1 MSQTRLM
8 LKPQLLRWRH
18 AAQLALKDLLP
29 SPTSQ
34 PGNAAV
40 LLVPSPPPP
49 ADLLLLACASAH
61 SRPIRFPVKKAQ
73 HGGRFDAVDFVP
85 TTSSP
90 KGKNRTRRSQQTLQD
105 LTAMNTN
112 DHAQRSMQR
121 QGSIVLLQGTE
132 TKDCIA
138 GRPVFTDNSA
148 FSSPLASAIYM
159 SSPYAA
165 ARHTTSSHT
174 PSSPRDAISPLSPP
188 PVTNLPQ
195 RPHTAHPSS
204 SSSSSSRS
212 RVAPHPL
219 AVDVGDLASAV
230 FSPSTGA
237 TAVPQPPDVGHATD
251 SSPSRTHSQL
261 PSQQG
266 AASPLSSS
274 RSKR

>member
-1 MSQTRLM
+1 M
-8 LKPQLLRWRH
+8 LLFCS
-18 AAQLALKDLLP
+18 
-29 SPTSQ
+29 SP
-34 PGNAAV
+34 P
-40 LLVPSPPPP
+40 PPPP
-49 ADLLLLACASAH
+49 ADLPSPRLRITH

-132 TKDCIA
+132 TKDGIA

-165 ARHTTSSHT
+165 AKHNTSSHT

-188 PVTNLPQ
+188 PVANLPQ

-204 SSSSSSRS
+204 SSSRS
-212 RVAPHPL
+212 RVAPRPL

-230 FSPSTGA
+230 LSLSTGA